1 MPSHTLP
8 TATPGRRITNNRTSS
23 TAGALPRRLTPN
35 TVVDLVNRGLMSID
49 DGDAAMKTLE
59 QPRLKTRRQAT
70 FGVRIA
76 IQVPADTRPGPA
88 IARLNTTVAEAVSAM
103 TWSQAVDDS
112 PDGYA
117 IDPPS
122 PDGTSTVHAFLRLS
136 VRVVAYRLHRFPTT
150 ARDLLNRDLHHLR
163 QHGIQVRPRARR
175 WHLREADGEEP
186 WAWYDDRHDVDI
198 HDFDGDGV
206 SDEREV
212 DDLDPVHYRHGRL
225 YDEAELFDLD
235 PFDPFQADPFD

>member
-1 MPSHTLP
+1 MSTRTLP
-8 TATPGRRITNNRTSS
+8 TTTSGRGKTHARNRFTATAMP
-23 TAGALPRRLTPN
+23 ARLTPN
-35 TVVDLVNRGLMSID
+35 TVVDLVNRGAISIA

-76 IQVPADTRPGPA
+76 IQVPADTRPGAA
-88 IARLNTTVAEAVSAM
+88 IARLNATVATAVSAM
-103 TWSQAVDDS
+103 TWSHPVDDS

-122 PDGTSTVHAFLRLS
+122 PAGTNTVHAFLRLS
-136 VRVVAYRLHRFPTT
+136 VRVVAYRLHRFPAT

-175 WHLREADGEEP
+175 WHLPEPDGDTYWSQWDDVHEAD
-186 WAWYDDRHDVDI
+186 V
-198 HDFDGDGV
+198 HDFDGNSGQ
-206 SDEREV
+206 DERHV
-212 DDLDPVHYRHGRL
+212 DVDPADYRHGRL
-225 YDEAELFDLD
+225 YDESELFDLD
-235 PFDPFQADPFD
+235 PFDPFQPDPFD